1 MLQLEVI
8 MIKWQQVNDFKQ
20 CYFTRKSFPHRSARS
35 SRCTWRI
42 EVTHTS
48 GFQLLVNSQL
58 CLIFQFV
65 WDKCPETEIMGGRKI
80 REELG
85 FWNILP
91 LNLDGQLCLRER
103 EIWIQMRCQHQK
115 GKCRTTS
122 LNIRS
127 IEYVLLSSLFVWKKT
142 NQTFSSDLFSLPQ
155 PPAILSYTT
164 RLLSQILRHRGSVSN
179 LFRFKKRNSV
189 FFLKPGFYHLVLL
202 LRV

>member
-1 MLQLEVI
+1 
-8 MIKWQQVNDFKQ
+8 MISSNAILPVKV
-20 CYFTRKSFPHRSARS
+20 FP
-35 SRCTWRI
+35 I
-42 EVTHTS
+42 EVRVPVDVPEESRSLTHQDSNYAWTLNFAIFS
-48 GFQLLVNSQL
+48 NS
-58 CLIFQFV
+58 CEKMTRN
-65 WDKCPETEIMGGRKI
+65 WADGRKI

-164 RLLSQILRHRGSVSN
+164 RLLSQILRQRGSVSN
-179 LFRFKKRNSV
+179 LKNFI
-189 FFLKPGFYHLVLL
+189 FF
-202 LRV
+202 

>member
-1 MLQLEVI
+1 MISSNVI
-8 MIKWQQVNDFKQ
+8 LPVKVFPVKVCVPVDVPEELRSLTQHIRIPNT
-20 CYFTRKSFPHRSARS
+20 CELSTLPYFPILVRQMARNW
-35 SRCTWRI
+35 T
-42 EVTHTS
+42 
-48 GFQLLVNSQL
+48 
-58 CLIFQFV
+58 
-65 WDKCPETEIMGGRKI
+65 DGRKI

-115 GKCRTTS
+115 GKCRPTS
-122 LNIRS
+122 LKLRYRIS
-127 IEYVLLSSLFVWKKT
+127 FLIFCWKKYSI
-142 NQTFSSDLFSLPQ
+142 FSTDLFSLPH

-179 LFRFKKRNSV
+179 LFKLKKKLY
-189 FFLKPGFYHLVLL
+189 FFLLKPGFYHLVLL